1 MEIKM
6 ALPEPQL
13 SGTDIEKIRSDFN
26 DAVRANW
33 KAFLIEGIVFL
44 VIGFAA
50 TVLPQLASVTVTILL
65 GWMFLILGTA
75 GIFLSLWARQMPGLW
90 WSLVSAAIAIA
101 TGLILLIW
109 PLEGTLSLT
118 IVIGIYFLIEGIATI
133 MYALDHKRELSGRWG
148 WLLFAGIMD
157 IIISAVIVLGLPV
170 SAFWAVGVIVG
181 INLMFG
187 GVSLIGMA
195 LAARAELQQPPLKQ
209 PPKAAST

>member
-1 MEIKM
+1 MTSS
-6 ALPEPQL
+6 EPQL
-13 SGTDIEKIRSDFN
+13 SGAEIEKLQLDFN
-26 DAVRANW
+26 DAVRAHW

-50 TVLPQLASVTVTILL
+50 VVVPQIASLAITILL
-65 GWMFLILGTA
+65 GWMFVLIGAA
-75 GIFLSLWARQMPGLW
+75 GLFLSLWARQMPGLW

-133 MYALDHKRELSGRWG
+133 MYAFDHKRELSGRWG

-157 IIISAVIVLGLPV
+157 IVISAVIVLGLPV
-170 SAFWAVGVIVG
+170 SAFWAVGLIVG

-187 GVSLIGMA
+187 GFSLIAMA
-195 LAARAELQQPPLKQ
+195 IAARAELHAT
-209 PPKAAST
+209 PKSAV

>member
-1 MEIKM
+1 MTSS
-6 ALPEPQL
+6 EPQL
-13 SGTDIEKIRSDFN
+13 SGAEIEKLQLDFN
-26 DAVRANW
+26 DAVRAHW

-50 TVLPQLASVTVTILL
+50 VVVPQIASLAITILL
-65 GWMFLILGTA
+65 GWMFVLIGAA
-75 GIFLSLWARQMPGLW
+75 GLFLSLWARQMPGLW

-133 MYALDHKRELSGRWG
+133 MYAFDHKRELSGRWG

-157 IIISAVIVLGLPV
+157 IVISAVIVLGLPV
-170 SAFWAVGVIVG
+170 SAFWAVGLIVG

-187 GVSLIGMA
+187 GFSLIAMA
-195 LAARAELQQPPLKQ
+195 IAARAELHAA
-209 PPKAAST
+209 PPKAAA

>member
-1 MEIKM
+1 MTSS
-6 ALPEPQL
+6 EPQL
-13 SGTDIEKIRSDFN
+13 SSTDIERLQSDFN
-26 DAVRANW
+26 DAVRAHW

-50 TVLPQLASVTVTILL
+50 TILPQLASVTVTILL
-65 GWMFLILGTA
+65 GWMFVTLGAA
-75 GIFLSLWARQMPGLW
+75 GIFLSVWAHQMPGLW

-187 GVSLIGMA
+187 GASLIGMA
-195 LAARAELQQPPLKQ
+195 LAARSELKQTPQPPNS
-209 PPKAAST
+209 AAT

>member
-1 MEIKM
+1 M